1 MSAKAEIDSL
11 AEWRQ
16 NPQLVGEAFKTFSR
30 PWWKLLMRIM
40 QENEHIRLHDS
51 NIAKSSDQK
60 LGQIEGWDLYHG
72 VLKTAALPLQT
83 QGEMPDATFATPEV
97 PAKLDE
103 EKE

>member
-16 NPQLVGEAFKTFSR
+16 NPQLVGEAFKTFNR
-30 PWWKLLMRIM
+30 PWWKLLMQIM
-40 QENEHIRLHDS
+40 QESEHIRLVDTGVS
-51 NIAKSSDQK
+51 KTAEQK

-72 VLKTAALPLQT
+72 VLKTAAIPLQT
-83 QGEMPDATFATPEV
+83 QGEMPPATFEPEV